1 MNINL
6 NDDSFNPAQGV
17 AIFNGGNA
25 GTVENVKVSLVRKSA
40 EDKEMAPD
48 YKIIFTDNNGAA
60 CNTPLWYVSKA
71 TQWQTVEQLIKKQG
85 KILKHLL
92 HCALGPNAQLPV
104 VSSAEAMLDESMK
117 MLKTALP
124 NLGSVRVFANY
135 GTNDY
140 RKKYIQIRS
149 WVPFVESMSVPA
161 DASNLKPGD
170 LDGMTRLVEDA
181 VSTGGEVNAVVADDE
196 ADW

>member
-6 NDDSFNPAQGV
+6 NDDSFNSAQGV

-25 GTVENVKVSLVRKSA
+25 GTVENVKVSLVKKSA

-48 YKIIFTDNNGAA
+48 YKILFTDSNGAS
-60 CNTPLWYVSKA
+60 CNTPLWYVTKA
-71 TQWQTVEQLIKKQG
+71 TQWQSVEQLIKKQG

-92 HCALGPNAQLPV
+92 HGALGPNAQLPV
-104 VSSAEAMLDESMK
+104 VSSAEASS
-117 MLKTALP
+117 LKA
-124 NLGSVRVFANY
+124 
-135 GTNDY
+135 
-140 RKKYIQIRS
+140 
-149 WVPFVESMSVPA
+149 
-161 DASNLKPGD
+161 GD

>member
-1 MNINL
+1 
-6 NDDSFNPAQGV
+6 
-17 AIFNGGNA
+17 
-25 GTVENVKVSLVRKSA
+25 
-40 EDKEMAPD
+40 
-48 YKIIFTDNNGAA
+48 
-60 CNTPLWYVSKA
+60 
-71 TQWQTVEQLIKKQG
+71 
-85 KILKHLL
+85 
-92 HCALGPNAQLPV
+92 
-104 VSSAEAMLDESMK
+104 MLDESMK

-161 DASNLKPGD
+161 DATNLKAGD

>member
-1 MNINL
+1 M
-6 NDDSFNPAQGV
+6 
-17 AIFNGGNA
+17 
-25 GTVENVKVSLVRKSA
+25 
-40 EDKEMAPD
+40 
-48 YKIIFTDNNGAA
+48 
-60 CNTPLWYVSKA
+60 
-71 TQWQTVEQLIKKQG
+71 IKKQG

-92 HCALGPNAQLPV
+92 HGALGPNAQLPV

-117 MLKTALP
+117 MLKGALP

-149 WVPFVESMSVPA
+149 WVPFMESMNVSA
-161 DASNLKPGD
+161 EASSLKAGD

>member
-25 GTVENVKVSLVRKSA
+25 GTVENVKVSLVKKSA

-48 YKIIFTDNNGAA
+48 YKIIFTDNNGAS
-60 CNTPLWYVSKA
+60 CNTPLWYVSK
-71 TQWQTVEQLIKKQG
+71 
-85 KILKHLL
+85 
-92 HCALGPNAQLPV
+92 
-104 VSSAEAMLDESMK
+104 
-117 MLKTALP
+117 
-124 NLGSVRVFANY
+124 FANY

-161 DASNLKPGD
+161 DATNLKAGD